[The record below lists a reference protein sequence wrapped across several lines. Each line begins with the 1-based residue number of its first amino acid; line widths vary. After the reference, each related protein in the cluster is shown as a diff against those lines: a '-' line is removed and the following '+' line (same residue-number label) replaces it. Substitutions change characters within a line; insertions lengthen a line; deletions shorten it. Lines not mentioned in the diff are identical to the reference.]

1 MLRGRQVECAAID
14 ALLEQV
20 RRGASGVLLMRGEPG
35 IGKTA
40 LLEYALGSVDE
51 HVRVLQCAGY
61 ESESQVPFAGLH
73 QALRPVL
80 DHLPA
85 LAEPQRRAL
94 SGAFGLGEA
103 TPDRF
108 MIGAAVLSLLAE
120 ASEVSPLLVL
130 IDDAHW
136 LDRASLDAWMFAAR
150 RLGREAVGVLIATR
164 DEPGAPD
171 ASGLPQITL
180 AGLLPQDAALLL
192 DDLGFAGVARTEL
205 VASTEGNPLALRE
218 LAATGPMPY
227 EAPIRL
233 TDRLV
238 QAFGRQIDALP
249 PSTRRFLTLAAADD
263 TGDLATIYRA
273 APAVGTSLADL
284 TAAESAG
291 LVRVAHGALVF
302 RHPLL
307 RSAAYHGAVLAD
319 RLESHRALATV
330 TGNEYRRVW
339 HLAAA
344 TIGHDDA
351 IADALEQAGRR
362 AMARGAH
369 SAASSAFR
377 RAAEL
382 SAEAS
387 DAVRRMTDAAEAA
400 VDAGRIEWARVTA
413 LQTLSTAGGPLHRA
427 RLLEVAGRAEFAARN
442 LHEAYG
448 HLLAASDAMVAG
460 DGERAFW
467 LGLTAVHTVWS
478 MPTDPVKLVAAVD
491 HLASLAPEGT
501 SLDAVAWLAKWT
513 AVAALVTD
521 PRGYPELDPLLLRA
535 ASVARERG
543 PEALAEVMSFAT
555 MLNRDRTSS
564 EIAAE
569 IIQDARER
577 GAVAVLPSAL
587 AQLSLSQVFLGR
599 HRDALIS
606 GTEAVTL
613 GRDTGQQLWAAYAS
627 SALAYLAA
635 IEGDETRCRA
645 MASTDAG
652 SPGDERATGTQAG
665 AALGLLHLGLGRIA
679 EAYERLAAVQRAPTR
694 HLSAVQRSVPD
705 FIEAAV
711 RIGRADAA
719 AEALRRCEA
728 WATVMDEPW
737 TDALV
742 LRCRALLTTDESAED
757 LYVQALARHPVDER
771 PFDRARTT
779 LLYGEWLRRARRK
792 TEAREQLDVAR
803 RLFDQL
809 GARPWVERA
818 SGELATIDGSGQQRS
833 TPAEASRLT
842 PQELQIAELAAAGLS
857 NRDIA
862 AQLFLSPRTVE
873 YHLYKVYPK
882 LEIRSRAELSKV
894 LHYETALER

>member
-14 ALLEQV
+14 TLLAHV
-20 RRGASGVLLMRGEPG
+20 RHGVSGVLLLRGEPG

-40 LLEYALGSVDE
+40 LLEYALDTVDDD
-51 HVRVLQCAGY
+51 VRLLRCTGY

-73 QALRPVL
+73 QALRPIL

-103 TPDRF
+103 ARDRF

-120 ASEVSPLLVL
+120 ASEASSLLVL

-171 ASGLPQITL
+171 AAGLPEIAL
-180 AGLLPQDAALLL
+180 AGLPADEAALLL
-192 DDLGFAGVARTEL
+192 DDLGFAGATRTEL

-218 LAATGPMPY
+218 LAAAGPMSYDGPVH
-227 EAPIRL
+227 L
-233 TDRLV
+233 TDRLA
-238 QAFGRQIDALP
+238 QAFGRQLEALSP
-249 PSTRRFLTLAAADD
+249 GTRRFLTLAAADD

-273 APAVGTSLADL
+273 APAVGTSLTDL
-284 TAAESAG
+284 TAAEEAG
-291 LVRVAHGALVF
+291 LVRVTQGALIF

-307 RSAAYHGAVLAD
+307 RSAAYHGAALAD
-319 RLESHRALATV
+319 RLESHRVLAAV
-330 TGNEYRRVW
+330 AGNEDRRVW

-344 TIGHDDA
+344 TIGRDDA

-362 AMARGAH
+362 ATARGAH
-369 SAASSAFR
+369 GAASSAFS

-382 SAEAS
+382 STEAADS
-387 DAVRRMTDAAEAA
+387 LRRMTDAAEAA

-413 LQTLSTAGGPLHRA
+413 LQTLPTTGDPLQRA
-427 RLLEVAGRAEFAARN
+427 RLLEVAGRAEFAARD
-442 LHEAYG
+442 LHESYG
-448 HLLAASDAMVAG
+448 HLLAASDAMATA

-467 LGLTAVHTVWS
+467 LGLSAVHAVWS
-478 MPTDPVKLVAAVD
+478 MPTDPDKLVAAVD
-491 HLASLAPEGT
+491 HLASLAPAGT
-501 SLDAVAWLAKWT
+501 ALDAVAWLAKWT
-513 AVAALVTD
+513 AVAALATD
-521 PRGYPELDPLLLRA
+521 PRGYPDLDPLLLRA
-535 ASVARERG
+535 ACVAREHG
-543 PEALAEVMSFAT
+543 PEALAEVMSFAV
-555 MLNRDRTSS
+555 MVNRDRTSS
-564 EIAAE
+564 EIATE
-569 IIQDARER
+569 LIQSARER
-577 GAVAVLPSAL
+577 GAVAVLPPAL

-599 HRDALIS
+599 YQDALIS

-635 IEGDETRCRA
+635 IQGDEARCLEL
-645 MASTDAG
+645 AG
-652 SPGDERATGTQAG
+652 SGPGSLGDERATGTHAG
-665 AALGLLHLGLGRIA
+665 AALGLLDLGLGRIA
-679 EAYERLAAVQRAPTR
+679 EAYERLAGVQRGPIR
-694 HLSAVQRSVPD
+694 HLSVVQRSVPD
-705 FIEAAV
+705 FVEVAV
-711 RIGRADAA
+711 RTGRADEA
-719 AEALRRCEA
+719 AEAMQRCES
-728 WATVMDEPW
+728 WAAVMAEPW

-742 LRCRALLTTDESAED
+742 LRCQALLSTDDSAED
-757 LYVQALARHPVDER
+757 LYVRALARHPVDER

-779 LLYGEWLRRARRK
+779 LLYGEWLRRARRRA
-792 TEAREQLDVAR
+792 EAREHLDVAR
-803 RLFDQL
+803 RLFDHL
-809 GARPWVERA
+809 GARPWAERA
-818 SGELATIDGSGQQRS
+818 TGELAAIGGSRQQRAA
-833 TPAEASRLT
+833 PAKASRLT

-862 AQLFLSPRTVE
+862 AQLFLSPRTVA

-882 LEIRSRAELSKV
+882 LDIRSRAELSKV
-894 LHYETALER
+894 LR